1 MSTRRQIPKKAS
13 LKSTFTPP
21 ANPLKTRGFGNGIQA
36 RRAELPRTNLLQTR
50 PFGSP
55 PMTQQ
60 EPQDT
65 RSVEEQLEGKS
76 RFGYN
81 GLEIPVNAP
90 IASPPPPP
98 IQRKEASAKLGNWQ
112 QQQLLEQEPKQIQE
126 STEFG
131 QTVQLQDD
139 GSGAH
144 GTEEAGIGDRLKKQ
158 FWYRVADTAET
169 LGMTNA
175 ARHMRHYLN
184 NTGASLTVN
193 VDQMLRDVPGLQA
206 RFQAE
211 ITTAQAEANSQIAAG
226 DPTQHMRFA
235 FEGQRR
241 NYYATKSE
249 SEDWFFAM
257 GGFTYWYTAEVEVI
271 PSSTPGGNLAVNM
284 IIEFHVFDR
293 YNWDK
298 GKSVTIGPFVI
309 TDESLGQLHQA
320 GLAQEY
326 EVNGTSSPTT
336 TSWSYT
342 SSSPTPSLPEAGS
355 RDGERTDPWRD
366 RSSDRRQDRELRDTP
381 NRTHR

>member
-1 MSTRRQIPKKAS
+1 
-13 LKSTFTPP
+13 
-21 ANPLKTRGFGNGIQA
+21 
-36 RRAELPRTNLLQTR
+36 
-50 PFGSP
+50 
-55 PMTQQ
+55 
-60 EPQDT
+60 
-65 RSVEEQLEGKS
+65 
-76 RFGYN
+76 
-81 GLEIPVNAP
+81 
-90 IASPPPPP
+90 
-98 IQRKEASAKLGNWQ
+98 
-112 QQQLLEQEPKQIQE
+112 
-126 STEFG
+126 
-131 QTVQLQDD
+131 
-139 GSGAH
+139 
-144 GTEEAGIGDRLKKQ
+144 
-158 FWYRVADTAET
+158 
-169 LGMTNA
+169 
-175 ARHMRHYLN
+175 
-184 NTGASLTVN
+184 
-193 VDQMLRDVPGLQA
+193 MLRDVPGLQA

-326 EVNGTSSPTT
+326 EVNGTSSSTT
-336 TSWSYT
+336 SSWSYT
-342 SSSPTPSLPEAGS
+342 GSSPTSSLPEAGS
-355 RDGERTDPWRD
+355 RDGKRTDPRRD